1 MPTYTVPPFPLLSF
15 LSLLDLQIA
24 GTCALF
30 LAVYYVVARN
40 VHLSSLG
47 PGAVLSKR
55 DLLSRSWLLSIPT
68 AAFVSVIG
76 VVTFVHL
83 WPRFIAEELQR
94 GSYHV
99 FGLLDNGKEDDIEGF
114 SW

>member
-1 MPTYTVPPFPLLSF
+1 MPTSPVPLFPLFGF
-15 LSLLDLQIA
+15 LSELDVQIA
-24 GTCALF
+24 GACALF
-30 LAVYYVVARN
+30 LAVYYVVARS

-47 PGAVLSKR
+47 PGAMFSKR

-83 WPRFIAEELQR
+83 WPRFLAEHLQQ

-99 FGLLDNGKEDDIEGF
+99 FGLLDNKKEDDIEGF